1 MSRAPQPIG
10 RRERNKQDV
19 EAHRLS
25 VRENEEPKDEERTES
40 AEGEDVEGHM
50 LARRAK
56 QRAKQ

>member
-1 MSRAPQPIG
+1 MSEQE
-10 RRERNKQDV
+10 RERNKQDV